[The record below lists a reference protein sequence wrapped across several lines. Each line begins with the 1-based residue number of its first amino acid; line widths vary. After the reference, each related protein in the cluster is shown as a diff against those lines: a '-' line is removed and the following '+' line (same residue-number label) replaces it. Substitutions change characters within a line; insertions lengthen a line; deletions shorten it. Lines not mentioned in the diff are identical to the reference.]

1 MIVEEEGQLLLKS
14 RDGSL
19 SCDIIEAFADA
30 FHLQMI
36 NQFKLFE
43 PKSHTP
49 RITID
54 RLVVARESWRIPVE
68 DFAFAYVK
76 DDASRFLAAR
86 RWAQERGMPRYVFAK
101 SPVETKP
108 VYVDFA
114 SPIYTN
120 IFAKIVRRTAESE
133 VNNKSISVSEMLP
146 AHDQLWLNDAAGQHY
161 TSEFRIVA
169 VCH

>member
-1 MIVEEEGQLLLKS
+1 M
-14 RDGSL
+14 
-19 SCDIIEAFADA
+19 FADA
-30 FHLQMI
+30 FHQQMI
-36 NQFKLFE
+36 NRFKLFE
-43 PKSHTP
+43 PRSHTP

-54 RLVVARESWRIPVE
+54 RLVVARESWRIPPE
-68 DFAFAYVK
+68 EFSFAFVK

-86 RWAQERGMPRYVFAK
+86 RWAHERGMPRYVFAK

-114 SPIYTN
+114 SPIYIN
-120 IFAKIVRRTAESE
+120 ILAKIVRRTAEAGLDG
-133 VNNKSISVSEMLP
+133 KTISLSEMLP
-146 AHDQLWLNDAAGQHY
+146 AHDQLWLNDAAGQQY